1 MNRTSINR
9 TPMNL
14 SVPKPL
20 RPKSLVERPRSFK
33 VVKSKN
39 RTVSPD
45 LIKASER
52 MKQNLAEA
60 QEDMKIMV
68 W

>member
-1 MNRTSINR
+1 MNRS
-9 TPMNL
+9 
-14 SVPKPL
+14 SPKPL
-20 RPKSLVERPRSFK
+20 RPKDLKNRPRDFK

-52 MKQNLAEA
+52 MKQNLAEV
-60 QEDMKIMV
+60 QEEMKIMV